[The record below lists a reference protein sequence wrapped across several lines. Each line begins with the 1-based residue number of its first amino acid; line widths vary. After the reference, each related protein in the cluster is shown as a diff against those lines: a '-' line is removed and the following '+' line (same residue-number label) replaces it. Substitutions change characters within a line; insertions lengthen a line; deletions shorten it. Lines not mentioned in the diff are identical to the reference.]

1 MLRLFPVAN
10 ERKGITMKLTID
22 ITKTVDEN
30 AASYFEKA
38 KKAKKKLQGAKRTLE
53 EFKKKQE
60 KAKRDVENTEI
71 ESSIKKLDNQKK
83 KWFDKFKWFISS
95 EGFLVVAARDATTNE
110 IVIKK
115 HTDNNDVVF
124 HTDMAGSPF
133 VVVKQDEED
142 VKRLLGEDFVQKRPE
157 TPGEQTLVEAASFT
171 AIHSKA
177 WKVGLQATNVFYVSP
192 EQVSKEANAGEFM
205 GKGSFMI
212 RGKTTYLEPK
222 MIYATGIVQSEDQE
236 PFFMA
241 GPEDAIKALTED
253 YVVIDMGDEKTSNV
267 AKQARNQLRE
277 KTNLDIP
284 VDDIVQSLPSGGCKV
299 RKERRRK

>member
-10 ERKGITMKLTID
+10 ERKGITMKVAID

-38 KKAKKKLQGAKRTLE
+38 KKARKKLEGARRTLE
-53 EFKKKQE
+53 EFKLKQK
-60 KAKRDVENTEI
+60 KAKKDEENTEI
-71 ESSIKKLDNQKK
+71 HSSIKKLDHNKK
-83 KWFDKFKWFISS
+83 RWFDKFKWFISS
-95 EGFLVVAARDATTNE
+95 EGFLVVGARDATTNE
-110 IVIKK
+110 IIIKK

-133 VVVKQDEED
+133 VVVKQDD
-142 VKRLLGEDFVQKRPE
+142 KDIKRILGEEFLKKRSE
-157 TPGEQTLVEAASFT
+157 NPGEATLKEAASFT

-177 WKVGLQATNVFYVSP
+177 WKVGLQTTNVFYVYP

-212 RGKTTYLEPK
+212 RGKTSYIDPK
-222 MIYATGIVQSEDQE
+222 MVYAAGIVQPKSEE

-267 AKQARNQLRE
+267 AKQVRSKLRE

-299 RKERRRK
+299 KKERRRK

>member
-1 MLRLFPVAN
+1 MKVA
-10 ERKGITMKLTID
+10 ID
-22 ITKTVDEN
+22 IRKSVDEN
-30 AASYFEKA
+30 AADYFERA
-38 KKAKKKLQGAKRTLE
+38 KKAKKKLEGAEKTLV
-53 EFKKKQE
+53 EFKRKQE
-60 KAKRDVENTEI
+60 RAERQAESVEI
-71 ESSIKKLDNQKK
+71 KSSIKKLDHHKK
-83 KWFDKFKWFISS
+83 RWFEKFKWFISS
-95 EGFLVVAARDATTNE
+95 EGFLVVGARDATTNE

-133 VVVKQDEED
+133 VVVKQDDED
-142 VKRLLGEDFVQKRPE
+142 VKRMLGEEFLKKRPE
-157 TPGEQTLVEAASFT
+157 QPGEQTLVEAASFT

-177 WKVGLQATNVFYVSP
+177 WKMGLQATNVFYVSP

-212 RGKTTYLEPK
+212 RGKTTYIDPK
-222 MIYATGIVQSEDQE
+222 MVYAAGIVQPENEE
-236 PFFMA
+236 PFYMA
-241 GPEDAIKALTED
+241 GPKSSVEALTED
-253 YVVIDMGDEKTSNV
+253 YVIIDQGDEKTSNA
-267 AKQARNQLRE
+267 AKQVRTKLRE